1 MVTIMAHPV
10 RTHVERPANSTAEWL
25 DFIEADGGTV
35 QVFLGNLP
43 TKVREGL
50 VALAQESEA

>member
-10 RTHVERPANSTAEWL
+10 RLEVGLTAGGSEWL
-25 DFIEADGGTV
+25 TFFEADGGTV

-50 VALAQESEA
+50 IALTQESGA